1 MKKLMK
7 GLSDRKSFDDSF
19 LAAYGKT
26 LNEVENNWRSTLASN
41 ENNGVIIKAEGIEKE
56 LNQNGSCG
64 GGRMG
69 FETMIITIL
78 IFTIIVR
85 NYNLYYNKRKKNRIT

>member
-1 MKKLMK
+1 MRMLRTLPEKKNNSVVFQSFC
-7 GLSDRKSFDDSF
+7 SDKNIFHLLRGTHQKKQNQWF
-19 LAAYGKT
+19 
-26 LNEVENNWRSTLASN
+26 
-41 ENNGVIIKAEGIEKE
+41 EKE